1 MQHYF
6 SRGGWRGEQG
16 ERKAAGPCSPLT
28 DWVLLPKSLAEH
40 SDPLLR
46 VYYSHRNMVPPPPKA
61 RCCPPAP
68 AAALL
73 PTVLC
78 AAAVEGR
85 HDVMTRSYHAPFS
98 LLRCV

>member
-46 VYYSHRNMVPPPPKA
+46 VYYSHRNMVPPPPLK
-61 RCCPPAP
+61 P
-68 AAALL
+68 AAVPLPLLL
-73 PTVLC
+73 PYC
-78 AAAVEGR
+78 PQFFAQR
-85 HDVMTRSYHAPFS
+85 RSKDVMTS
-98 LLRCV
+98 